1 MRGLGPM
8 APPASLFRGCG
19 SNPSS
24 AARTRLTVTRRS
36 QPSKTRDAAAIPGH
50 QCVLTFMKISP
61 SFWEIIHESSGEPS
75 RLASVLAQRSD
86 EDLKQFI
93 LDFCNCHESLNR
105 WEVWGAGWVMG
116 GGMGDDSF
124 HYFRS
129 WIIGKGSAAYETA
142 MTKPDDLGEFA
153 SENDEFDNELLKYV
167 ALNIL
172 DARGLDDPRDG
183 LPSADGDP
191 SGEEWDEDGV
201 EALYPKLAKRFG

>member
-1 MRGLGPM
+1 L
-8 APPASLFRGCG
+8 
-19 SNPSS
+19 
-24 AARTRLTVTRRS
+24 
-36 QPSKTRDAAAIPGH
+36 
-50 QCVLTFMKISP
+50 CVFTFIKISP
-61 SFWEIIHESSGEPS
+61 SFWEIIRESSGEPS

-93 LDFCNCHESLNR
+93 LDFCNCHQSLNR

-153 SENDEFDNELLKYV
+153 GKDDEFDNELLEYV

-183 LPSADGDP
+183 LPSIDGDP
-191 SGEEWDEDGV
+191 SGEEWDEDRV